1 MSYVHFALST
11 RIQSAERWSFL
22 SPPTM
27 SLSDFDEARPP
38 MPTPPLD
45 SDTDTDADFATT
57 QTQCRLVRG
66 QRQVK
71 PRNRDRRPEY
81 RPLIDGGANFQ
92 FKLLSLRDAQ
102 RRHSIVYRTL
112 PDSRA

>member
-1 MSYVHFALST
+1 
-11 RIQSAERWSFL
+11 
-22 SPPTM
+22 M

-38 MPTPPLD
+38 MPTQPLD
-45 SDTDTDADFATT
+45 SDADADADFATT

-102 RRHSIVYRTL
+102 RRHSIVYHAHSEEDDKLKTDTT
-112 PDSRA
+112 PGPGPGAGEFKVD

>member
-1 MSYVHFALST
+1 MSFVHFALST

-22 SPPTM
+22 APPAM

-38 MPTPPLD
+38 MQTPTVTPTLD
-45 SDTDTDADFATT
+45 TAAEPEFATT
-57 QTQCRLVRG
+57 STQCLLVRG

-92 FKLLSLRDAQ
+92 FKLLPLRDAQ

-112 PDSRA
+112 

>member
-1 MSYVHFALST
+1 MSSVHFAPST
-11 RIQSAERWSFL
+11 RFQTAERRSLL
-22 SPPTM
+22 SPPPKARR
-27 SLSDFDEARPP
+27 ARPDVDSSIP
-38 MPTPPLD
+38 PVPPLPLEFRVIQPQ
-45 SDTDTDADFATT
+45 S
-57 QTQCRLVRG
+57 QCRLVRG
-66 QRQVK
+66 QPQVK

-81 RPLIDGGANFQ
+81 RPLIDGGANYQ

>member
-1 MSYVHFALST
+1 
-11 RIQSAERWSFL
+11 
-22 SPPTM
+22 
-27 SLSDFDEARPP
+27 

-45 SDTDTDADFATT
+45 TNADFATT